1 MPSLS
6 VVMIVKNEVHCLG
19 DCLNSVR
26 GIADEIVIGDTGST
40 DGTVELAVSHG
51 AKIIEVPW
59 RDDFAAAR
67 NEALKNCRGDWLLHM
82 DADEE
87 LDQESA
93 QTIRRL
99 VKQDGAGLDAFE
111 VMLYN
116 YCDDVRAWRWMP
128 VPPRSPLEHFARG
141 HAGYLPVPL
150 LRLFRNRR
158 GFVYREAV
166 HENITDSVRERGGQ
180 VGSCEAIIHHH
191 GYAATGTRQRE
202 KAARYLAIARKK
214 AEENP
219 ANLKALH
226 DFAEQA
232 TACDLGAEA
241 EAACRQALAIDP
253 LDVPTA
259 TTLANHLLNRG
270 AFAEA
275 RAVLERFEQLPEPPA
290 HLLMA
295 LGALEIR
302 EGRLDLARARL
313 EAASRANPKSAM
325 ARLYLARVYDQLGE
339 ITRAENELKLAA
351 ECAPTIPEFR
361 DRLRAHVMRREGE
374 RLFQTGFPGE
384 AFEVLVEALRM
395 DAEDPLLHNDIGVLM
410 HHLGEVERA
419 RESFERAI
427 TLAPA
432 LSEARKNL
440 VALR

>member
-6 VVMIVKNEVHCLG
+6 IVMIVKNEVHCLG
-19 DCLNSVR
+19 TCLNSVR
-26 GIADEIVIGDTGST
+26 GLADEIVVGDTGST
-40 DGTVELAVSHG
+40 DGTIELAVSHG
-51 AKIIEVPW
+51 AKVIPVDW
-59 RDDFAAAR
+59 HDDFAAAR
-67 NEALKNCRGDWLLHM
+67 NEVLKNCRGDWLLHL

-87 LDQESA
+87 LDHDSA

-128 VPPRSPLEHFARG
+128 VQARSPLARFARG

-158 GFVYREAV
+158 GYVYREAV
-166 HENITDSVRERGGQ
+166 HENITESVRERGGK
-180 VGSCEAIIHHH
+180 VGTCEAIIHHH
-191 GYAATGTRQRE
+191 GYAATGPRQKE

-214 AEENP
+214 MEEHP
-219 ANLKALH
+219 SDLKALH

-241 EAACRQALAIDP
+241 EAACRRALEIDALHIP
-253 LDVPTA
+253 SA

-270 AFAEA
+270 VFAEA
-275 RAVLERFEQLPEPPA
+275 RDVLERFARLDDPPA

-295 LGALEIR
+295 LGALEMR
-302 EGRLDLARARL
+302 EGRLSPARQYL

-339 ITRAENELKLAA
+339 ITRAENELKLAN
-351 ECAPTIPEFR
+351 ECAPTIPEFH

-374 RLFQTGFPGE
+374 RLFQTGFPSE

-395 DAEDPLLHNDIGVLM
+395 DSEDPLLHNDLGVLM

-419 RESFERAI
+419 KASFERAI

-432 LSEARKNL
+432 LSEARDNL
-440 VALR
+440 AALH

>member
-26 GIADEIVIGDTGST
+26 AIADEIVIGDTGST
-40 DGTVELAVSHG
+40 DGTIELAVSHG
-51 AKIIEVPW
+51 AQVIPVQW
-59 RDDFAAAR
+59 NDDFATAR
-67 NEALKNCRGDWLLHM
+67 NAVLKNARGDWLLHM

-87 LDQESA
+87 LDHDSA

-111 VMLYN
+111 IMLYN

-128 VPPRSPLEHFARG
+128 VQPRSPLAHFARG

-166 HENITDSVRERGGQ
+166 HENISDSVRERGGK
-180 VGSCEAIIHHH
+180 VGSSDAVIHHH
-191 GYAATGTRQRE
+191 GYAQTGPRQKE
-202 KAARYLAIARKK
+202 KAARYLAIARRK
-214 AEENP
+214 AEEHP
-219 ANLKALH
+219 DDVKALH

-232 TACDLGAEA
+232 TACDLGVEA
-241 EAACRQALAIDP
+241 EATCRQALALDP
-253 LDVPTA
+253 LHVPSA

-270 AFAEA
+270 AFDEA
-275 RAVLERFEQLPEPPA
+275 RVLLERFEQLAEPPA

-302 EGRLDLARARL
+302 AGQLPLAQKRL

-339 ITRAENELKLAA
+339 ITRAENELKLAS

-374 RLFQTGFPGE
+374 RLFQTGFPSE

-395 DAEDPLLHNDIGVLM
+395 DPEDPLLHNDLGVLM

-419 RESFERAI
+419 SESFQRAL

-432 LSEARKNL
+432 LSEARENL
-440 VALR
+440 ASLH